1 MIAGRIA
8 ARIAARRNRGKGMMQ
23 GEFGFGD
30 QGGMPGSSGDAYL
43 PGTFSSCLCVGFLGS
58 LGRKLEG
65 VYITILETF
74 GVEVEQEEP
83 FELTML
89 SSRQLR
95 QLRWAFNL
103 LDEDGSGT
111 LEGAE
116 LEGLIQLLGDNPTQ
130 AEAKELL
137 AWIDQDGDG
146 EISFEEFARAWWMVR
161 APPAAAPHPS
171 APRRRRRRRR
181 RRRPS
186 LPAPIPPTPHLP
198 VCIPHLATHPCSPLH
213 PPLHP
218 DARGV
223 WWQRPTALV
232 EAEEGHDELEL
243 AFRIFDADEVRLAI
257 LARAAAAVAA
267 THRPCLLLLPF
278 QVPIPWPPGRMAGSR
293 RRS

>member
-8 ARIAARRNRGKGMMQ
+8 ARIAARRNRGAGMMQ

-30 QGGMPGSSGDAYL
+30 QGGQPGSSGNAYL

-58 LGRKLEG
+58 LGRKLED

-95 QLRWAFNL
+95 QLRWAFNV

-137 AWIDQDGDG
+137 AWIDVDGNG
-146 EISFEEFARAWWMVR
+146 EISFEEFARAWWLVR

-171 APRRRRRRRR
+171 VPPRRRPRS
-181 RRRPS
+181 PS
-186 LPAPIPPTPHLP
+186 T
-198 VCIPHLATHPCSPLH
+198 
-213 PPLHP
+213 
-218 DARGV
+218 
-223 WWQRPTALV
+223 TALP
-232 EAEEGHDELEL
+232 L
-243 AFRIFDADEVRLAI
+243 AF
-257 LARAAAAVAA
+257 
-267 THRPCLLLLPF
+267 T
-278 QVPIPWPPGRMAGSR
+278 GSACHL
-293 RRS
+293 SQS

>member
-1 MIAGRIA
+1 
-8 ARIAARRNRGKGMMQ
+8 MQ

-43 PGTFSSCLCVGFLGS
+43 PGTFSSCLCGGFLGS
-58 LGRKLEG
+58 IGRKLED

-171 APRRRRRRRR
+171 VPRLR
-181 RRRPS
+181 
-186 LPAPIPPTPHLP
+186 L
-198 VCIPHLATHPCSPLH
+198 
-213 PPLHP
+213 
-218 DARGV
+218 RGAWLCFVV
-223 WWQRPTALV
+223 WKFERFLWF
-232 EAEEGHDELEL
+232 G
-243 AFRIFDADEVRLAI
+243 
-257 LARAAAAVAA
+257 
-267 THRPCLLLLPF
+267 LLT
-278 QVPIPWPPGRMAGSR
+278 G
-293 RRS
+293 